1 MAKVA
6 KGGKRSHK
14 DRPKR
19 VRYRTEKRWRL
30 NGIIKLKRHL
40 KKYGDKDKQAVEAL
54 ERLEKGYGEK
64 NEKVR

>member
-30 NGIIKLKRHL
+30 NKIIKLKRDL
-40 KKYGDKDKQAVEAL
+40 KKYGDKDKQAIKAL
-54 ERLEKGYGEK
+54 EQAERGG
-64 NEKVR
+64 NEKTR